1 MDVNVNGHDP
11 GGLVDRTVA
20 RWANCRIVCGDDRGH
35 QVSNC
40 QRSWHA
46 GDPGPKAPT
55 RAEGALARANWA
67 CTGVSFQHRRSTT
80 HQDPRL
86 DASGSVIIDS
96 QCRLCRLL
104 STSRRPGEPERRRQK
119 AGCVHHQGFQARVTT
134 SIEITRSEPKA
145 GTSLH
150 LALSR
155 ADQLCTSPIG
165 TLHGATL
172 PHYLHYSRYGGPP
185 RRSTVDGCS
194 SNGALVFGLEEQSAR
209 DGSALCPIE
218 S

>member
-96 QCRLCRLL
+96 QCRLCCLPFKS
-104 STSRRPGEPERRRQK
+104 STRRARETAAKGWLRPPPGVPGQGDLVDRNHSIGAQGWNLHPLGIEP
-119 AGCVHHQGFQARVTT
+119 GGPTV
-134 SIEITRSEPKA
+134 
-145 GTSLH
+145 H
-150 LALSR
+150 LADR
-155 ADQLCTSPIG
+155 YPPRCYT
-165 TLHGATL
+165 TTL
-172 PHYLHYSRYGGPP
+172 PRYGGPP

-194 SNGALVFGLEEQSAR
+194 INGALVFGLEEQSAR